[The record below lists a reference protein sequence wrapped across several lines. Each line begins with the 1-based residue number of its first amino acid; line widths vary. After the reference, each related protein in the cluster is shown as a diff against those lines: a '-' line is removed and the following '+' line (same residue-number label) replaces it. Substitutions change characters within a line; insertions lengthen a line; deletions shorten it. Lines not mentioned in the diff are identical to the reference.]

1 MKLLVIEHTKRHDS
15 ETVEDEKNGTLYQNT
30 WKGASKILS
39 EIWNFGQKKK
49 TTKYCSLKL
58 VLQVDA
64 IFIKN
69 WLCYYRKLYES
80 IYGC

>member
-1 MKLLVIEHTKRHDS
+1 
-15 ETVEDEKNGTLYQNT
+15 
-30 WKGASKILS
+30 
-39 EIWNFGQKKK
+39 
-49 TTKYCSLKL
+49 L

-80 IYGC
+80 IYGCWK